1 MLVPDRTQMTDNIR
15 GILLKVTAV
24 SIFTVM
30 MALIKATSA
39 EVPVGQQVFFRAF
52 FTLLVV
58 VGWLIARGDF
68 LSALHTSNIFSH
80 IWRGLSGAAAMS
92 LRFFALGIL
101 TFPEVAALGFTTPL
115 ILTVLAALILGE
127 TVRAFRLTTVA
138 LGFVGVLIVL
148 WPTFDVNGD
157 RSTLE
162 LIGAAAI
169 LGSAALAALAQIFVR
184 RLVAT
189 EGTAQI
195 VFYFSLLIT
204 FLSFLSL
211 PFGWVVPSFGA
222 IAMLIT
228 AGLIGGV
235 GQICL
240 TAAYRNAP
248 ASVVAPFDYTSML
261 LALAIA
267 YFWFAEIPTGWTI
280 FGALVIIASGVVIIW
295 REQSLGKLRNRSQAT
310 H

>member
-1 MLVPDRTQMTDNIR
+1 MR
-15 GILLKVTAV
+15 GIALKVTAV
-24 SIFTVM
+24 SIFTFM
-30 MALIKATSA
+30 MALIKATSQ
-39 EVPVGQQVFFRAF
+39 EVPTGQQVFFRAF

-58 VGWLIARGDF
+58 MAWLSTRGDF
-68 LSALHTSNIFSH
+68 PKALRTSNILDH
-80 IWRGLSGAAAMS
+80 TWRGLAGAAAMS
-92 LRFFALGIL
+92 LRFFALGVL
-101 TFPEVAALGFTTPL
+101 SFPEVAALGFTTPL

-138 LGFVGVLIVL
+138 LGFMGVLIVL
-148 WPTFDVNGD
+148 WPTLNMDGA

-162 LIGAAAI
+162 VIGATAM

-184 RLVAT
+184 RMVAT

-204 FLSFLSL
+204 VLSLCTL
-211 PFGWVVPSFGA
+211 PFGWVKPSFEA
-222 IAMLIT
+222 TAMLIT
-228 AGLIGGV
+228 AGVIGGI

-261 LALAIA
+261 LALALA
-267 YFWFAEIPTGWTI
+267 YFWFSEIPTLWTI
-280 FGALVIIASGVVIIW
+280 TGASVIITSGVVILW
-295 REQSLGKLRNRSQAT
+295 REQRLGRNRNREGSLQ
-310 H
+310 

>member
-1 MLVPDRTQMTDNIR
+1 MTDNIR

-30 MALIKATSA
+30 MALIKATA
-39 EVPVGQQVFFRAF
+39 LEVPTGQQVFFRAF
-52 FTLLVV
+52 FSLLVV
-58 VGWLIARGDF
+58 IGWLMARGDF
-68 LSALHTSNIFSH
+68 FNALRTSNIFGH
-80 IWRGLSGAAAMS
+80 MWRGLAGAAAMS
-92 LRFFALGIL
+92 LRFFALGVL

-162 LIGAAAI
+162 LIGAGAI

-189 EGTAQI
+189 EGTVQI

-204 FLSFLSL
+204 LLSLLSL
-211 PFGWVVPSFGA
+211 PFGWVLPSFGA
-222 IAMLIT
+222 TMMLMT

-261 LALAIA
+261 LALVIA
-267 YFWFAEIPTGWTI
+267 YFWFAEVPTSWTI
-280 FGALVIIASGVVIIW
+280 LGASVIIVSGVVIIY
-295 REQSLGKLRNRSQAT
+295 REQRLGRRRNLAQST
-310 H
+310 L

>member
-1 MLVPDRTQMTDNIR
+1 MTDHIR
-15 GILLKVTAV
+15 GIALKVTAV
-24 SIFTVM
+24 SIFTFM
-30 MALIKATSA
+30 MALIKATSQ
-39 EVPVGQQVFFRAF
+39 EVPTGQQVFFRAF

-58 VGWLIARGDF
+58 MAWLSTRGDF
-68 LSALHTSNIFSH
+68 PKALRTSNILDH
-80 IWRGLSGAAAMS
+80 TWRGLAGAAAMS
-92 LRFFALGIL
+92 LRFFALGVL
-101 TFPEVAALGFTTPL
+101 SFPEVAALGFTTPL

-138 LGFVGVLIVL
+138 LGFMGVLIVL
-148 WPTFDVNGD
+148 WPTLNMDGA

-162 LIGAAAI
+162 VIGATAM

-184 RLVAT
+184 RMVAT

-204 FLSFLSL
+204 VLSLCTL
-211 PFGWVVPSFGA
+211 PFGWVKPSFEA
-222 IAMLIT
+222 TAMLIT
-228 AGLIGGV
+228 AGVIGGI

-261 LALAIA
+261 LALALA
-267 YFWFAEIPTGWTI
+267 YFWFSEIPTLWTI
-280 FGALVIIASGVVIIW
+280 TGASVIITSGVVILW
-295 REQSLGKLRNRSQAT
+295 REQRLGRNRTRADSAL
-310 H
+310 

>member
-1 MLVPDRTQMTDNIR
+1 MTDNIR

-24 SIFTVM
+24 FIFTVM
-30 MALIKATSA
+30 MALIKATA
-39 EVPVGQQVFFRAF
+39 VEVPTGQQVFFRAF
-52 FTLLVV
+52 FSLLVV
-58 VGWLIARGDF
+58 IGWLMARGDF
-68 LSALHTSNIFSH
+68 FNALRTSNIFGH
-80 IWRGLSGAAAMS
+80 MWRGLAGAAAMS
-92 LRFFALGIL
+92 LRFFALGVL

-115 ILTVLAALILGE
+115 ILTVLAGLILGE

-157 RSTLE
+157 RSTPE
-162 LIGAAAI
+162 LIGAGAI

-189 EGTAQI
+189 EGTVQI

-204 FLSFLSL
+204 LLSLLSL
-211 PFGWVVPSFGA
+211 PFGWVLPSFDA
-222 IAMLIT
+222 TMMLMT

-261 LALAIA
+261 LALVIA
-267 YFWFAEIPTGWTI
+267 YFWFAEVPTSWTI
-280 FGALVIIASGVVIIW
+280 LGASVIIASGVVIIY
-295 REQSLGKLRNRSQAT
+295 REQRLGRRRNLAQST

>member
-1 MLVPDRTQMTDNIR
+1 MTDNIR

-30 MALIKATSA
+30 MALIKATA
-39 EVPVGQQVFFRAF
+39 VEVPTGQQVFFRAF
-52 FTLLVV
+52 FSLLVV
-58 VGWLIARGDF
+58 IGWLMARGDF
-68 LSALHTSNIFSH
+68 FNALRTSTIFGH
-80 IWRGLSGAAAMS
+80 MWRGLAGAAAMS
-92 LRFFALGIL
+92 LRFFALGVL

-162 LIGAAAI
+162 LIGAGAI

-189 EGTAQI
+189 EGTVQI

-204 FLSFLSL
+204 LLSLLSL
-211 PFGWVVPSFGA
+211 PFGWVLPSFDA
-222 IAMLIT
+222 TMMLMT

-261 LALAIA
+261 LALVIA
-267 YFWFAEIPTGWTI
+267 YFWFAEVPTSWTI
-280 FGALVIIASGVVIIW
+280 LGASVIIASGIVIIY
-295 REQSLGKLRNRSQAT
+295 REQRLGRRRNLAQST

>member
-1 MLVPDRTQMTDNIR
+1 MTDNIR

-30 MALIKATSA
+30 MALIKETAL
-39 EVPVGQQVFFRAF
+39 EVPTGQQVFFRAF
-52 FTLLVV
+52 FSLLVV
-58 VGWLIARGDF
+58 IGWLMARGDF
-68 LSALHTSNIFSH
+68 FNALRTSNIFGH
-80 IWRGLSGAAAMS
+80 MWRGLAGAAAMS
-92 LRFFALGIL
+92 LRFFALGVL

-162 LIGAAAI
+162 LIGASAI

-189 EGTAQI
+189 EGTVQI

-204 FLSFLSL
+204 LLSLLSL
-211 PFGWVVPSFGA
+211 PFGWVLPSFDA
-222 IAMLIT
+222 TMMLMT

-248 ASVVAPFDYTSML
+248 ASVIAPFDYTSML
-261 LALAIA
+261 LALVIA
-267 YFWFAEIPTGWTI
+267 YFWFAEVPTSWTI
-280 FGALVIIASGVVIIW
+280 LGASVIIASGVVIIY
-295 REQSLGKLRNRSQAT
+295 REQRLGRRRNLAQST

>member
-1 MLVPDRTQMTDNIR
+1 MTDNIR

-30 MALIKATSA
+30 MALIKATA
-39 EVPVGQQVFFRAF
+39 LEVPTGQQVFFRAF
-52 FTLLVV
+52 FSLLVV
-58 VGWLIARGDF
+58 IGWLMARGDF
-68 LSALHTSNIFSH
+68 FNALRTSNIFGH
-80 IWRGLSGAAAMS
+80 MWRGLAGAAAMS
-92 LRFFALGIL
+92 LRFFALGVL

-148 WPTFDVNGD
+148 WPTFDINGD

-162 LIGAAAI
+162 LIGAGAI

-189 EGTAQI
+189 EGTVQI

-204 FLSFLSL
+204 LLSLLSL
-211 PFGWVVPSFGA
+211 PFGWVLPSFDA
-222 IAMLIT
+222 TMMLMT

-261 LALAIA
+261 LALVIA
-267 YFWFAEIPTGWTI
+267 YFWFAEVPTSWTI
-280 FGALVIIASGVVIIW
+280 LGASVIIASGVVIIY
-295 REQSLGKLRNRSQAT
+295 REQRLGRRRNLAQST

>member
-1 MLVPDRTQMTDNIR
+1 M
-15 GILLKVTAV
+15 
-24 SIFTVM
+24 
-30 MALIKATSA
+30 
-39 EVPVGQQVFFRAF
+39 
-52 FTLLVV
+52 
-58 VGWLIARGDF
+58 ARGDF
-68 LSALHTSNIFSH
+68 FNALRTSNIFGH
-80 IWRGLSGAAAMS
+80 MWRGLAGAAAMS
-92 LRFFALGIL
+92 LRFFALGVL

-162 LIGAAAI
+162 LIGAGAI

-189 EGTAQI
+189 EGTVQI

-204 FLSFLSL
+204 LLSLLSL
-211 PFGWVVPSFGA
+211 PFGWVLPSFDA
-222 IAMLIT
+222 TMMLMT

-261 LALAIA
+261 LVLVIA
-267 YFWFAEIPTGWTI
+267 YFWFAEVPTSWTI
-280 FGALVIIASGVVIIW
+280 LGASVIIVSGVVIIY
-295 REQSLGKLRNRSQAT
+295 REQRLGRRRNLAQAT

>member
-1 MLVPDRTQMTDNIR
+1 MTDHIR
-15 GILLKVTAV
+15 GIALKVTAV
-24 SIFTVM
+24 SIFTFM
-30 MALIKATSA
+30 MALIKATSQ
-39 EVPVGQQVFFRAF
+39 EVPTGQQVFFRAF

-58 VGWLIARGDF
+58 MAWLSTRGDF
-68 LSALHTSNIFSH
+68 PKALRTSNILDH
-80 IWRGLSGAAAMS
+80 TWRGLAGAAAMS
-92 LRFFALGIL
+92 LRFFALGVL
-101 TFPEVAALGFTTPL
+101 SFPEVAALGFTTPL

-138 LGFVGVLIVL
+138 LGFMGVLIVL
-148 WPTFDVNGD
+148 WPTLNMDGA

-162 LIGAAAI
+162 IIGATAM

-184 RLVAT
+184 RMVAT

-204 FLSFLSL
+204 VLSLCTL
-211 PFGWVVPSFGA
+211 PFGWVKPSFEA
-222 IAMLIT
+222 TAMLIT
-228 AGLIGGV
+228 AGVIGGI

-261 LALAIA
+261 LALALA
-267 YFWFAEIPTGWTI
+267 YFWFSEIPTLWTI
-280 FGALVIIASGVVIIW
+280 TGASVIITSGVVILW
-295 REQSLGKLRNRSQAT
+295 REQRLGRNRNREGSLQ
-310 H
+310 

>member
-1 MLVPDRTQMTDNIR
+1 MTDNIR

-39 EVPVGQQVFFRAF
+39 EVPTGQQVFFRAF
-52 FTLLVV
+52 FSLLVV
-58 VGWLIARGDF
+58 IGWLTARGDF
-68 LSALHTSNIFSH
+68 PSALRTSNMFGH
-80 IWRGLSGAAAMS
+80 MWRGLAGAGAMS

-115 ILTVLAALILGE
+115 LLTVLAALILGE
-127 TVRAFRLTTVA
+127 TVRAFRMITVA

-148 WPTFDVNGD
+148 WPTFDGNAD

-162 LIGAAAI
+162 LIGVGAI
-169 LGSAALAALAQIFVR
+169 MGSAALAALAQIFVR

-204 FLSFLSL
+204 LLSSLSL
-211 PFGWVVPSFGA
+211 PFGWVIPSLGA
-222 IAMLIT
+222 TAMLIT

-235 GQICL
+235 G
-240 TAAYRNAP
+240 
-248 ASVVAPFDYTSML
+248 
-261 LALAIA
+261 
-267 YFWFAEIPTGWTI
+267 
-280 FGALVIIASGVVIIW
+280 
-295 REQSLGKLRNRSQAT
+295 
-310 H
+310 

>member
-1 MLVPDRTQMTDNIR
+1 MTDNIR

-30 MALIKATSA
+30 MALIKATA
-39 EVPVGQQVFFRAF
+39 LEVPTGQQVFFRAF
-52 FTLLVV
+52 FSLLVV
-58 VGWLIARGDF
+58 IGWLMARGDF
-68 LSALHTSNIFSH
+68 FNALRTSNIFGH
-80 IWRGLSGAAAMS
+80 MWRGLAGAAAMS
-92 LRFFALGIL
+92 LRFFALGVL
-101 TFPEVAALGFTTPL
+101 SFPEVAALGFTTPL

-162 LIGAAAI
+162 LIGAGAI

-189 EGTAQI
+189 EGTVQI

-204 FLSFLSL
+204 LLSLLSL
-211 PFGWVVPSFGA
+211 PFGWVLPSFDA
-222 IAMLIT
+222 TMMLMT

-261 LALAIA
+261 LALVIA
-267 YFWFAEIPTGWTI
+267 YFWFAEVPTSWTI
-280 FGALVIIASGVVIIW
+280 LGASVIICSGVVIIY
-295 REQSLGKLRNRSQAT
+295 REQRLGRRRNLAQST